1 MLGLCR
7 YREMQ
12 VERSMGWIFN
22 SPEARSVGLVPVTST
37 TLPTRSGEEVRQAA
51 LRARLRAGRAGG
63 RAGNVFSQNNENS
76 DDNSGNVKKL
86 LGSA

>member
-37 TLPTRSGEEVRQAA
+37 TLPTRSGEEVRRASA
-51 LRARLRAGRAGG
+51 LERWRAGRAGG
-63 RAGNVFSQNNENS
+63 RAGNVFSQNNE
-76 DDNSGNVKKL
+76 DVDNSGRVKKL

>member
-12 VERSMGWIFN
+12 VERSMGGLFSSN
-22 SPEARSVGLVPVTST
+22 EARTAGIVPVT
-37 TLPTRSGEEVRQAA
+37 PPPPPERSNEEVRQAA
-51 LRARLRAGRAGG
+51 LRARLRASRAGG
-63 RAGNVFSQNNENS
+63 RAGNVFSQNNE
-76 DDNSGNVKKL
+76 DIDNSGRVKKL